1 MNFDSSLVSAQIEL
15 EQKMTQK
22 SIDTYRLELEKNKQK
37 GNFSTTPVAAKL
49 ISRILESFKA
59 GIQHYLDEYTK
70 GKAVRSTFAADVI
83 CRLDIDT
90 VAYVTAKV
98 ILSGT
103 HVSCRAQAIYK
114 GLGNALEAEYKMRQ
128 FKKENA
134 HYYKS
139 IQEDLNKRGAK
150 ANRKKNIT
158 VGVFN
163 KRLDFHLDSWG
174 STEKYQT
181 GMILTRIFIESTGL
195 CEFEDVYKGKKHL
208 KYVIPTP
215 ELVTWI
221 ENMNE
226 KLEVMQPFFLPMVCK
241 PKEWTSLL
249 DGGYISPYLRKNK
262 FIKNNS
268 RDYLKKLETATM
280 PKVYEAVNHLQ
291 DTAWQIN
298 NRVLA
303 VAKELWEIGRQVAEM
318 PDREDEPLIPYP
330 FPDKDSKEDAYTEEE
345 QEVIKKWKRET
356 YGIHKRNVRKRSL
369 RILTSQILRIAD
381 DFKEYEKIYFPH
393 QMDFRGRV
401 YPLPV
406 LLQPQGS
413 DLSKGLLH
421 FASGKRV
428 DKNSIRW
435 LQIHGAN
442 TYGYDKECYDK
453 RVQWTLE
460 RHTKIQS
467 YAENPLD
474 NRGWTE
480 ADKPFQFLAF
490 CFEYSDY
497 LDNPEDFTTHI
508 PIQLDGTCNGLQHYS
523 ALLRDVEGG
532 KAVNLINS
540 EKPSDIYLKVAER
553 LEEKLKEIKNGNT
566 VETRN
571 SNRNID
577 NDSSD
582 LVSSTR
588 NPSSNSLLDFQI
600 VATRWLDLGINR
612 KLTKR
617 PVMVLPYGGTM
628 ISCREYIGEY
638 LSDNYSGQFIWEHF
652 GVGENPTDC
661 IYKVSVWLSK
671 YLWESITETLEAA
684 TRGMGYLR
692 KLARLIT
699 GQGYYME
706 WLTPVGLL
714 VRQAYQARK
723 KKEIKTELYG
733 SIIKTRIN
741 VDMEETLD
749 NQRQANG
756 ICPNFIHS
764 LDASCLMLYLLKC
777 KEQGIESF
785 MTVHDCYG
793 TLAPDT
799 DMSAKL
805 LREAFVEIYKKPIIN
820 DFTEDVLSIIY
831 NEIKNTEDNKKKEK
845 LTRLLEEL
853 PEKPEIGELEIEDV
867 LESEYFFN

>member
-1 MNFDSSLVSAQIEL
+1 MIEKQIEL
-15 EQKMTQK
+15 EQKMTQL
-22 SIDTYRLELEKNKQK
+22 SIDAYRLELEKAKQK
-37 GNFSTTPVAAKL
+37 DTFSNTPAATKI
-49 ISRILESFKA
+49 ISRILDVFVKA
-59 GIQHYLDEYTK
+59 INDYKDDYSK
-70 GKAVRSTFAADVI
+70 GKAVRSTMAADVI
-83 CRLDIDT
+83 SRLEADR
-90 VAYVTAKV
+90 VAFITAKI
-98 ILSGT
+98 ILNKVNSI
-103 HVSCRAQAIYK
+103 VPVQQIYK
-114 GLGNALEAEYKMRQ
+114 SIGQALEDEFKMRE
-128 FKKENA
+128 FKAENS
-134 HYYKS
+134 HYYKA
-139 IQEDLNKRGAK
+139 IQEDLNRRGAK

-158 VGVFN
+158 TGVFN
-163 KRLDFHLDSWG
+163 KKLDFHLERWTV
-174 STEKYQT
+174 TEKFQT
-181 GMILTRIFIESTGL
+181 GLILIRLFVESTGL
-195 CEFEDVYKGKKHL
+195 VEFVDSYKGKKHI
-208 KYVIPTP
+208 KNIVPSP

-241 PKEWTSLL
+241 PKEWTSLF
-249 DGGYISPYLRKNK
+249 DGGYISPYLKKNK

-291 DTAWQIN
+291 NTAWQIN

-303 VAKELWEIGRQVAEM
+303 VAKELWEIGHQVAEM
-318 PDREDEPLIPYP
+318 PDREDESLIPYP

-356 YGIHKRNVRKRSL
+356 YEIHKRNVQKRSL
-369 RILTSQILRIAD
+369 RILTSQILRIAN
-381 DFKEYEKIYFPH
+381 DFNEYEKIYFPH

-401 YPLPV
+401 YPIPV

-421 FASGKRV
+421 FAEGKRV
-428 DKNSIRW
+428 DDNSIRW

-442 TYGYDKECYDK
+442 VYGYDKECYDK

-460 RHTKIQS
+460 RHTEIKS

-497 LDNPEDFTTHI
+497 LNSPEDFTTHI

-523 ALLRDVEGG
+523 ALLRDVNGG

-540 EKPSDIYLKVAER
+540 EKPSDIYLKIAER
-553 LEEKLKEIKNGNT
+553 LEEKLKEIKNRNT
-566 VETRN
+566 IEIRN
-571 SNRNID
+571 SNRNVD

-582 LVSSTR
+582 LVGSTR
-588 NPSSNSLLDFQI
+588 NTSSNSLLNFQS

-638 LSDNYSGQFIWEHF
+638 LTDNYSSQFIWEHF
-652 GVGENPTDC
+652 GVGDNPTDC

-684 TRGMGYLR
+684 TKGMDYLR
-692 KLARLIT
+692 KLARVIT

-749 NQRQANG
+749 NQRQVNG

-777 KEQGIESF
+777 KEQGIDCF
-785 MTVHDCYG
+785 ITVHDCYG

-805 LREAFVEIYKKPIIN
+805 LREAFVEIYQKPIIN

-831 NEIKNTEDNKKKEK
+831 NEIDNTEDNKKKDK
-845 LTRLLEEL
+845 LTKLLEEL
-853 PEKPEIGELEIEDV
+853 PEKPEIGELNIEDV